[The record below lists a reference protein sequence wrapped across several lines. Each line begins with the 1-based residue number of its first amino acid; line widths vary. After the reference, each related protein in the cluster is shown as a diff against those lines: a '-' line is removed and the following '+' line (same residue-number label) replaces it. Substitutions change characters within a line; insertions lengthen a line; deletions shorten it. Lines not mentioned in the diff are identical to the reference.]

1 MTDWRDTVLAMD
13 LGPYCYS
20 ATVTVTASPEAV
32 YDLVADVSRMG
43 EWSPVC
49 TGCQWQDEA
58 RTRFV
63 GTNELGG
70 RTWQTVCRVEVATR
84 GREFTFIN
92 TGMDGSADLV
102 KWSYTI
108 ALADGGCALT
118 ESWELLPGY
127 PEYRLKGQPDLDLTS
142 ALGQGLDNAR
152 AGITQ
157 TLANLKA
164 AAES

>member
-1 MTDWRDTVLAMD
+1 MD
-13 LGPYCYS
+13 LSQYRYG
-20 ATVTVTASPEAV
+20 ATVTVAASPEAV

-49 TGCQWQDEA
+49 TGCEWQDDA

-63 GTNELGG
+63 GTNTLGG

-84 GREFTFIN
+84 GREFTFVN

-102 KWSYTI
+102 KWSYTF
-108 ALADGGCALT
+108 APADGGCALS
-118 ESWELLPGY
+118 ESWEVLPAY
-127 PEYRLKGQPDLDLTS
+127 PEFRLKYQPDLDITS
-142 ALGQGLDNAR
+142 ALGEGLDNAR

-157 TLANLKA
+157 TLAKLKA